1 MADNYQDLAIRRQ
14 VLLERVKS
22 GQEKHFAKA
31 IREIERLIRHTLA
44 MLDGD
49 LSDLSATQFEKL
61 LAGLRRDHTAILG
74 AAAEAFAVDLSVV
87 ASVAMAQEVLDLKKT
102 IELGGTVLEEFT
114 KPQLYRNVLKRPLST
129 NGELLEPWIKDFT
142 AKEVKAIA
150 GEIRTGW
157 AQGKTNQEITKAVI
171 GTKANK
177 YRDGAMEKVRR
188 HARAVTRTSV
198 QHVASS
204 ARMEIWAKNPDIFRG
219 YKWLSTLDRKTSA
232 QCKSLDGLEFDIGKG
247 PVPPIHP
254 NCRSTTTPLTDPKFD
269 FLDEGKTR
277 SAEFGPVPAKQDYYQ
292 WLKRQ
297 DRGVVEEALG
307 KKRAALFLD
316 GGLSAERFR
325 ELQFDRN
332 FEPLTLA
339 ELREVVPG
347 AFKAAGL

>member
-1 MADNYQDLAIRRQ
+1 MATNYQDLAIRRQ

-31 IREIERLIRHTLA
+31 LREIERLIKEA
-44 MLDGD
+44 VAGLDGD
-49 LSDLSATQFEKL
+49 LADLSFTKAQAFI
-61 LAGLRRDHTAILG
+61 AGLRADHTAILG
-74 AAAEAFAVDLSVV
+74 AAAEAFAVDLAAV

-102 IELGGTVLEEFT
+102 IELGGTALEEFT

-129 NGELLEPWIKDFT
+129 NGELLEPWVKDFT
-142 AKEVKAIA
+142 GREVKRIS

-157 AQGKTNQEITKAVI
+157 AQGKTNQEIVRAVI
-171 GTKANK
+171 GTKANRYK
-177 YRDGAMEKVRR
+177 DGAMETARR
-188 HARAVTRTSV
+188 HARAVTRTAV

-204 ARMEIWAKNPDIFRG
+204 ARMELWAKNPEIFRG

-254 NCRSTTTPLTDPKFD
+254 NCRSTTTPLTDPKYD

-277 SAEFGPVPAKQDYYQ
+277 SAEFGPVSAKQDYYD

-297 DRGVVEEALG
+297 DRKVVEEALG
-307 KKRAALFLD
+307 KKRGKLFLD
-316 GGLSAERFR
+316 GGMSAERFR

-332 FEPLTLA
+332 FEPLTL
-339 ELREVVPG
+339 EEMRRIVPG